1 MGAERTFKSM
11 EELEKEPTLSL
22 SNHKRLSDRVD
33 LSDYSLQMSRSMDKV
48 KDLLNSYIENLM
60 ATEKCKVSRS
70 SISLHPHNLET
81 ALDWYSLQAK
91 EEMKQ
96 LMDKM
101 TIAYAEVRKYLA
113 LTVSMQQLI
122 K

>member
-1 MGAERTFKSM
+1 M

-60 ATEKCKVSRS
+60 ATVSYSKQNLYLDVDLSIIPKV
-70 SISLHPHNLET
+70 N
-81 ALDWYSLQAK
+81 
-91 EEMKQ
+91 
-96 LMDKM
+96 
-101 TIAYAEVRKYLA
+101 
-113 LTVSMQQLI
+113 
-122 K
+122 